1 MLNNPEETDESLRN
15 RPVFVGRPLDASGR
29 FALAVIALP
38 FGLLSAW
45 MLWVVH
51 RFLDRKG
58 WFDLIVAVVLDEFI
72 LAVGLFALTLLIG
85 AIFAPSWLARAFTA
99 VSRKLVRMTTL
110 VVLLFGAAFVI
121 VMFVL
126 PVLVRLGVLR

>member
-1 MLNNPEETDESLRN
+1 MLNDFEEPDARPRT
-15 RPVFVGRPLDASGR
+15 RPVHAGRPLDASGR
-29 FALAVIALP
+29 FALAAIALP
-38 FGLLSAW
+38 LGLLSAW

-51 RFLDRKG
+51 RFLDGKG

-85 AIFAPSWLARAFTA
+85 AIFAPTWLSRAFTA
-99 VSRKLVRMTTL
+99 VSRKLVWATT
-110 VVLLFGAAFVI
+110 VIAILFGLAFLI

-126 PVLVRLGVLR
+126 PVLARLGILR